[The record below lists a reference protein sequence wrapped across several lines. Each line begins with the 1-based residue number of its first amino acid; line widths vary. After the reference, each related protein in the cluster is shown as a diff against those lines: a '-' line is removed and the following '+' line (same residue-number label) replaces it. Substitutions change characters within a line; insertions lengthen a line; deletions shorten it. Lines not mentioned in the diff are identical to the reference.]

1 MQLIHKMYPQNG
13 TCPNK
18 STIVWITAEMVLLL
32 CLENTPLKSFW
43 CHVARR
49 KASWKNIVF
58 HFTTY
63 FGKKNLKWEIFCVGH
78 SQCFLFKHTY
88 RVFFSIEK
96 FFRISL
102 YKRLFLLK
110 NKLFLIFSQCFL
122 VWLGWFDVKLIKY
135 GEKSAWNRMTIRTI
149 IQSWPR
155 AKNVID
161 QIVSNDLIEV
171 EWWSERYPQL
181 EALFYRCLYSIII
194 VNMRFTSQ
202 WI

>member
-1 MQLIHKMYPQNG
+1 M
-13 TCPNK
+13 
-18 STIVWITAEMVLLL
+18 LLGEKHHEKISYSIL
-32 CLENTPLKSFW
+32 
-43 CHVARR
+43 
-49 KASWKNIVF
+49 
-58 HFTTY
+58 TTY
-63 FGKKNLKWEIFCVGH
+63 FGKKNSKWEIFCVGH

-88 RVFFSIEK
+88 RVFRYKSFSEP
-96 FFRISL
+96 RCN
-102 YKRLFLLK
+102 KRLFLLK
-110 NKLFLIFSQCFL
+110 NKLFFIFSQCFL

-155 AKNVID
+155 AKNVIE
-161 QIVSNDLIEV
+161 QIVFNDLIEV

-181 EALFYRCLYSIII
+181 EALFYRCLYSIIR